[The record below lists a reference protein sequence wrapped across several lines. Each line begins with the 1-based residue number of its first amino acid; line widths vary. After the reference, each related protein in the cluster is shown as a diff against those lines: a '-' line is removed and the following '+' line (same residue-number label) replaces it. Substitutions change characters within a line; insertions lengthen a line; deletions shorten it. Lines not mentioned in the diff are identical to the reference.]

1 MFTVKF
7 IPLKIK
13 KFTHYSKIIM
23 CNLKLSW
30 MILDLLLQ
38 NNLSTMEYIRI
49 IQKVSKYHTND
60 QHWSRKIPYPT
71 IYWRLPLFNKCLN
84 TSYDFSQRVS
94 ITNYFPKII
103 CKLFNSG
110 WLSIFKILNKQTKW
124 GEKSISLAGIPAN
137 KNSISWKKARSP
149 QSRSEDG
156 NNHPRQEWL
165 LSTVQIT
172 EDWKKGEPSVQGE
185 WAEVTPLT
193 RVLLKDTCTAKQQ
206 QLTLSLSSYENALK
220 RWGHKGF

>member
-7 IPLKIK
+7 IPLKIN
-13 KFTHYSKIIM
+13 KFKHYSKIIM

-103 CKLFNSG
+103 CKLFNFG

-124 GEKSISLAGIPAN
+124 GEKSISLACGESSRQPMRCL
-137 KNSISWKKARSP
+137 NS
-149 QSRSEDG
+149 
-156 NNHPRQEWL
+156 L
-165 LSTVQIT
+165 
-172 EDWKKGEPSVQGE
+172 KKGQLDVEIGSFQRRCP
-185 WAEVTPLT
+185 
-193 RVLLKDTCTAKQQ
+193 RNKQ
-206 QLTLSLSSYENALK
+206 
-220 RWGHKGF
+220 

>member
-7 IPLKIK
+7 IPLKIN

-103 CKLFNSG
+103 CKLFNFG

-137 KNSISWKKARSP
+137 KNSTSWKKARSP
-149 QSRSEDG
+149 QKQSPQTG
-156 NNHPRQEWL
+156 MAVVYCANHRGL
-165 LSTVQIT
+165 
-172 EDWKKGEPSVQGE
+172 KKGGAFSPGWVSRG
-185 WAEVTPLT
+185 
-193 RVLLKDTCTAKQQ
+193 DTLNKSFT
-206 QLTLSLSSYENALK
+206 E
-220 RWGHKGF
+220 GHLHC

>member
-7 IPLKIK
+7 IPLKIN

-23 CNLKLSW
+23 SNLKLSW
-30 MILDLLLQ
+30 MILGLLLQ

-60 QHWSRKIPYPT
+60 QHWSRKDHIQPSIEGYRYLT
-71 IYWRLPLFNKCLN
+71 NVFKHFLRFFTKSFNHKL
-84 TSYDFSQRVS
+84 
-94 ITNYFPKII
+94 FPKII

-110 WLSIFKILNKQTKW
+110 WLSIFKILNNKQNE
-124 GEKSISLAGIPAN
+124 GKSISLAGIPAN
-137 KNSISWKKARSP
+137 KNSTSWKKARKSTISQWGMETITP
-149 QSRSEDG
+149 DR
-156 NNHPRQEWL
+156 NVL
-165 LSTVQIT
+165 FTVQIT
-172 EDWKKGEPSVQGE
+172 EGLKKREPSVQGE